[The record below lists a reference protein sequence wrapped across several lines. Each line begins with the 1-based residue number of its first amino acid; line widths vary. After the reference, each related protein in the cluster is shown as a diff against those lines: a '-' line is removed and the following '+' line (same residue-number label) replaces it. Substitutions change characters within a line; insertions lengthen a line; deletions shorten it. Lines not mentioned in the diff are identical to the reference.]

1 VLREFP
7 LYCCNTESGMDFIHP
22 FAVPELEVGIV
33 FLDSRSE
40 SIGVGESTS
49 ISSIDEAL
57 VWAGLIDDGRWE
69 RAERGPALAGTAIF
83 VALL

>member
-1 VLREFP
+1 MLREFP
-7 LYCCNTESGMDFIHP
+7 LYCCNTESGIDFIHP
-22 FAVPELEVGIV
+22 LVVPELEVGIV

-40 SIGVGESTS
+40 SFGVGESNS

-69 RAERGPALAGTAIF
+69 RAEMSPALAGTTIF